1 MSAAT
6 RIITRLVEEAR
17 DQRGFLQHSPV
28 RTSVW
33 RRFLEQPGESVN
45 LLLIP
50 LRSTTAGRLSVAVN
64 EAMDDAKGPKPCTY
78 NQSVACGQF
87 TFDAL
92 ATRLLP
98 LSRWWERKLEPDIDL
113 VLDMAASKSKHPLW
127 KDACNDLEQARA
139 SGRSSGLSPD
149 MLWCIRMLGLAACAQ
164 NARSANPAWPSPSRQ
179 LQSAAALFKKARSQQ
194 KKGASEQL
202 FAVALNR
209 GAVPCLDHS
218 VRTIKGDA
226 SREVFDIHCNG
237 ITWAVID
244 SGIDRRHPAFSDGR
258 DGHRVVETLDFTEL
272 GTMLSLA
279 SSADDDDH
287 VTLRESYGLT
297 AAQVRKI
304 SRSIRAGDPVDWEII
319 AEALKVDGGDDY
331 FDELDPHGTQV
342 AGIVGGAP
350 YSEEINGRAVRR
362 PSGVCPDIK
371 LLDLRVIRGAAGD
384 ENTEFYVMSALQYIA
399 YLNRDKDKPVVHGI
413 NMSLSI
419 PHSVTDYG
427 CGRTPICDEC
437 ERLVSGG
444 VVVVAAAGNYG
455 FDQAD
460 ITGPAKTGGYR
471 DISITDPGNTESVIT
486 VGSTHRKHAH
496 RFGISYFSSRG
507 PTGDGRAKPDIV
519 APGESIDC
527 PSRNGTFEACS
538 GTSMSAPHVSGA
550 AALLMARHTG
560 LIGQPA
566 RIKDVLCANA
576 TNLHRARESQGH
588 GLLDVLRALQ
598 AL

>member
-1 MSAAT
+1 MSGAV
-6 RIITRLVEEAR
+6 RIIAQLVDEAR

-28 RTSVW
+28 RTGVW
-33 RRFLEQPGESVN
+33 RRLLERPGEPVN

-50 LRSTTAGRLSVAVN
+50 RRSTTAGRLSVAVN
-64 EAMDDAKGPKPCTY
+64 DALDGTRKPKPCTY
-78 NQSVACGQF
+78 NQSVACGEF
-87 TFDAL
+87 TFETL
-92 ATRLLP
+92 VTRLLP
-98 LSRWWERKLEPDIDL
+98 LSRWWQRRIEPGIDL
-113 VLDMAASKSKHPLW
+113 VLDIAASRSKHALW
-127 KDACNDLEQARA
+127 TDVSADLKQARA
-139 SGRSSGLSPD
+139 SGRASGLSPD
-149 MLWCIRMLGLAACAQ
+149 MLWCIRMLGITACAHK
-164 NARSANPAWPSPSRQ
+164 AKAANPAWPSPARQ
-179 LQSAAALFKKARSQQ
+179 IQYAAALMKEARAHQ
-194 KKGASEQL
+194 KKGTTDKL
-202 FAVALNR
+202 FAVAINR
-209 GAVPCLDHS
+209 TAVPCLDHS

-226 SREVFDIHCNG
+226 SREVFDIRCNR

-258 DGHRVVETLDFTEL
+258 EGHRIIETLDFTEL

-279 SSADDDDH
+279 SSADDDDR
-287 VTLRESYGLT
+287 VTLRQKYGLK

-319 AEALKVDGGDDY
+319 ADALRTDDNDL

-342 AGIVGGAP
+342 AGIVGGAS
-350 YSEEINGRAVRR
+350 YREQVDGRTVTR
-362 PSGVCPDIK
+362 PGGVCPDIN
-371 LLDLRVIRGAAGD
+371 LLDLRVIRGVTGD

-437 ERLVSGG
+437 DRLVSGG

-455 FDQAD
+455 FDRTD
-460 ITGPAKTGGYR
+460 ITGPAKSGGYR

-538 GTSMSAPHVSGA
+538 GTSMAAPHVSGA

-560 LIGQPA
+560 LIGEPA
-566 RIKDVLCANA
+566 RVKDVLCANA
-576 TNLHRARESQGH
+576 TDLRRARESQGH

>member
-6 RIITRLVEEAR
+6 RIITQLVEEAR

-28 RTSVW
+28 RTGVW
-33 RRFLEQPGESVN
+33 RRLLERPGEKIN
-45 LLLIP
+45 LLMIP
-50 LRSTTAGRLSVAVN
+50 LRSTTAGRLCVAVN
-64 EAMDDAKGPKPCTY
+64 EAMEGARGTEPCTY

-87 TFDAL
+87 TFDTL
-92 ATRLLP
+92 VIRLLP
-98 LSRWWERKLEPDIDL
+98 LSRWWQRKIEPDIDL
-113 VLDMAASKSKHPLW
+113 VLDLAASGSSHSLW
-127 KDACNDLEQARA
+127 KNVCEDLKQARA

-149 MLWCIRMLGLAACAQ
+149 MLWCIRMLGITQRALSSK
-164 NARSANPAWPSPSRQ
+164 SANPQWPGPSSQ
-179 LQSAAALFKKARSQQ
+179 VKAAAELFKKARRKQI
-194 KKGASEQL
+194 KGAGEQL
-202 FAVALNR
+202 FAVAINR
-209 GAVPCLDHS
+209 PAVPCLRES

-226 SREVFDIHCNG
+226 SREVFDIRCNR

-244 SGIDRRHPAFSDGR
+244 SGIDRRHPAFGNGKGGDR
-258 DGHRVVETLDFTEL
+258 IVETLDFTEF

-279 SSADDDDH
+279 SSANDDDH
-287 VTLRESYGLT
+287 VSLRDTYGLS

-304 SRSIRAGDPVDWEII
+304 SRSIRAGDPVDWEIV
-319 AEALKVDGGDDY
+319 AAALRVDRGDDY
-331 FDELDPHGTQV
+331 FDALDPHGTQV

-350 YSEEINGRAVRR
+350 CEEQINGQTVSR
-362 PSGVCPDIK
+362 PGGVCPDIK
-371 LLDLRVIRGAAGD
+371 LLDLRVIRGVAGD
-384 ENTEFYVMSALQYIA
+384 ENTEFYVISALQYID
-399 YLNRDKDKPVVHGI
+399 YLNRNKDKPVVHGI

-437 ERLVSGG
+437 DRLVSSG

-455 FDQAD
+455 FDRAD

-496 RFGISYFSSRG
+496 RYGISYFSSRG
-507 PTGDGRAKPDIV
+507 PTGDGRAKPDLV
-519 APGESIDC
+519 APGESIEC
-527 PSRNGTFEACS
+527 PSRNNTYEACS

-560 LIGQPA
+560 LIGEPGHV
-566 RIKDVLCANA
+566 KDVLCANA
-576 TNLHRARESQGH
+576 TDLKRASESQGR
-588 GLLDVLRALQ
+588 GLLDALRALQ